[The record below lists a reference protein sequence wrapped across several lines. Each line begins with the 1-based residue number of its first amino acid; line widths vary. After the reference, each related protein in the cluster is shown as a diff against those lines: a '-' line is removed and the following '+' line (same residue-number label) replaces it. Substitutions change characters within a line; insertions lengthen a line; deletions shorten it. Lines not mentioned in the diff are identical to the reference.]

1 MLPIQRFTGTAP
13 GRSSAVVYG
22 NLVFTVAV
30 ADITEMDM
38 RKQTID
44 ALAKIDRQLA
54 KAGTDKSRLLQAK
67 VYINDMALKA
77 QMKEVCL
84 GWIDPANAPHRACIG
99 ATLARQTMPIRH
111 TAGEGEGAHD
121 GQA

>member
-1 MLPIQRFTGTAP
+1 MLPIQRFTGTAT
-13 GRSSAVVYG
+13 GRSSVVAYG

-54 KAGTDKSRLLQAK
+54 KVGTDKSRLLSVT
-67 VYINDMALKA
+67 VYICDMKLKA
-77 QMKEVCL
+77 QMNEVWL
-84 GWIDPANAPHRACIG
+84 DWVDPKNEPQRACIG
-99 ATLARQTMPIRH
+99 ATLDTHHMLEIVAVAATK
-111 TAGEGEGAHD
+111 D
-121 GQA
+121 

>member
-38 RKQTID
+38 RKQTAD

-54 KAGTDKSRLLQAK
+54 KAGTDKSRLLQAT
-67 VYINDMALKA
+67 VYITDMALKA
-77 QMKEVCL
+77 QMNEIWL
-84 GWIDPANAPHRACIG
+84 GWIDPDNAPQRACIG
-99 ATLARQTMPIRH
+99 ATL
-111 TAGEGEGAHD
+111 EGHHMLEIVAVAATKD
-121 GQA
+121 

>member
-54 KAGTDKSRLLQAK
+54 KAGTDKSRLLSVT
-67 VYINDMALKA
+67 VYICDMKLKTQMNDVWLD
-77 QMKEVCL
+77 
-84 GWIDPANAPHRACIG
+84 WIDPEHAPQRACIG
-99 ATLARQTMPIRH
+99 ATLD
-111 TAGEGEGAHD
+111 AHHMLEIVAVAATKD
-121 GQA
+121 